1 MKQPLSDFLKGVAH
15 PLRKRVLVQT
25 EDDGNEYTSLG
36 PYLDL
41 PLTVGVA
48 IHRRQYTFFLS
59 SINDICKEQKKKKN
73 TINFIKHKPNTLVST
88 EQTEKNEKVYI
99 VVLTLPAGNRSDW
112 SARICP
118 KRQPTYRM
126 AKDL

>member
-1 MKQPLSDFLKGVAH
+1 MNGLMLIIVKKE
-15 PLRKRVLVQT
+15 KRI
-25 EDDGNEYTSLG
+25 
-36 PYLDL
+36 DL
-41 PLTVGVA
+41 FRVTLP
-48 IHRRQYTFFLS
+48 
-59 SINDICKEQKKKKN
+59 
-73 TINFIKHKPNTLVST
+73 IKHKPNTLVST
-88 EQTEKNEKVYI
+88 EQREKNKKVYI